1 MVGPLTANHRKIEE
15 SVEKH
20 ADMLLR
26 VAFMYMKNLSDA
38 EDIVQGFRLKLLFT
52 QNQRDNC
59 DHKAYESKS

>member
-38 EDIVQGFRLKLLFT
+38 EDIVQEVFLRLVKKYPSFENDEQGFT
-52 QNQRDNC
+52 
-59 DHKAYESKS
+59 